1 MTTIQTTPQDVSLL
15 TGSWPVRMH
24 AGKFFGAVKADGQHP
39 RVAALA
45 CYQGDVVAISLVGY
59 DTSVS
64 AVLASLWSRESVPF
78 LVGEGV
84 RWDGPRYL
92 KRRPEP
98 YKQFSVTLEG
108 TKEVQYIALPASAHI
123 AEGILHPPDLPSPPK
138 EEKTAD
144 AQKRPAAPPPPPPDP
159 VDRTR
164 FVLGNWNEEYPH
176 ERSFLGT
183 LYGMRVLFL
192 HKDEEHPEW
201 PRIWAKEIW
210 ERGRVR
216 KLIQPLKYILGMKAW
231 VLSDDLNAW
240 GRLIGDGTR
249 EGWLPWKIAAPPQAD
264 EATADEHAKE
274 IAYLQLHALRDA
286 LAFAGMAR
294 TEE

>member
-1 MTTIQTTPQDVSLL
+1 MIATQTTTQDVGML

-24 AGKFFGAVKADGQHP
+24 ADKFFGTVKADGQHP

-64 AVLASLWSRESVPF
+64 AVLASLWSRETVPF
-78 LVGEGV
+78 LVGEEIK
-84 RWDGPRYL
+84 WNGPRHL

-108 TKEVQYIALPASAHI
+108 TKEVHYTALPASAHI
-123 AEGILHPPDLPSPPK
+123 AEGIFHPPDLPSPPK
-138 EEKTAD
+138 QEHVEMATA
-144 AQKRPAAPPPPPPDP
+144 QRRAAPPSPPPPSAAI
-159 VDRTR
+159 DRSR
-164 FVLGNWNEEYPH
+164 FVLGNWDEEYPH

-210 ERGRVR
+210 ARGCTR
-216 KLIQPLKYILGMKAW
+216 KLIQPLKETLGMKAW
-231 VLSDDLNAW
+231 VVSGDLQAW
-240 GRLIGDGTR
+240 GRLIGDGAR
-249 EGWLPWKIAAPPQAD
+249 EGWLPWRTATPPP
-264 EATADEHAKE
+264 DEHARE
-274 IAYLQLHALRDA
+274 IATLQRHALHDA
-286 LAFAGMAR
+286 LALSGMLNSER
-294 TEE
+294 